1 MMSEE
6 LDLVTLVDEDG
17 NEVTMEVLDYFFYE
31 GKEYAV
37 MTEYVEGGCDCDA
50 ESCEGCQQKDAFIMK
65 VQPVG
70 DDEEEFVPIEDD
82 ELMEKLID
90 FVNND
95 LYAGDDAEYGEYD
108 DEEEEDEE

>member
-1 MMSEE
+1 MMNEE
-6 LDLVTLVDEDG
+6 LDLVTLVDEEG
-17 NEVTMEVLDYFFYE
+17 NEVVMEVLDYFFYE

-50 ESCEGCQQKDAFIMK
+50 ESCEGCPEQKDAIIMK

-82 ELMEKLID
+82 ELMDKLID

-108 DEEEEDEE
+108 EEEDEE

>member
-1 MMSEE
+1 MADER
-6 LDLVTLVDEDG
+6 DLVVFEDG
-17 NEVTMEVLDYFFYE
+17 EGNELTMEVLDYFFYE

-50 ESCEGCQQKDAFIMK
+50 ESCEGCEQKDAIIMK

-82 ELMEKLID
+82 ELMDKLID

-108 DEEEEDEE
+108 EEEDEE